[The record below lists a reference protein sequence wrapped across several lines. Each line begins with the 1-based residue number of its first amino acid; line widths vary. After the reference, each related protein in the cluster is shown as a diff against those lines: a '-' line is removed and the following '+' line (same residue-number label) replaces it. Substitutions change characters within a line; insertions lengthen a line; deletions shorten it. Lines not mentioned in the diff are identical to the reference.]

1 MLTDKDIDT
10 QFDESWKVADGAKA
24 IAFIIDEEV
33 VHTMAA
39 KFAMHD
45 LLLNFTIEPDAE
57 NRTVID
63 LTNSVVEENNEDIG
77 LYKLNFIKN
86 NEVIETIST
95 SQEIL
100 QAVLLSDPIAVVLQP
115 EIKKLGVYPGWGYKN
130 LDFIRPEE

>member
-10 QFDESWKVADGAKA
+10 QFDESWKVEDGGKA
-24 IAFIIDEEV
+24 LAFIIDEEV

-45 LLLNFTIEPDAE
+45 LLLKFATGFDVEGRA
-57 NRTVID
+57 VID
-63 LTNSVVEENNEDIG
+63 LTNSVVQEDSEDPK

-86 NEVIETIST
+86 NEIIETILT

-100 QAVLLSDPIAVVLQP
+100 QAIMLSDPIIVVLQP

-130 LDFIRPEE
+130 LDFIRPE